1 MKETKNDT
9 QIKLYLNSEDKE
21 QLEALAAGKNL
32 SLSAYIRETLKKE
45 LPKKEKKV
53 IDRDEIAPGGLKEK
67 SIKIY
72 LTEAEY
78 NAIKAEA
85 GEMSVSTYFRNFI
98 LDKASGKYIFEI
110 KTDDITELN
119 ETMAEINMHI
129 DGFIG
134 ALRFRNDIYQADIDR
149 LVDLLAKVNE
159 AVTTLSK
166 DVYNNREITR
176 KNAKKDLKARIKK
189 VVK

>member
-1 MKETKNDT
+1 MSETKNT
-9 QIKLYLNSEDKE
+9 QMKLYLSPEDKE
-21 QLEALAAGKNL
+21 QLEALAAKKGQ
-32 SLSAYIRETLKKE
+32 SLSAYVRDVLKKE
-45 LPKKEKKV
+45 LPKKDKNI
-53 IDRDEIAPGGLKEK
+53 IDKDEITPGGLKEK

-78 NAIKAEA
+78 NAIKEEA
-85 GEMSVSTYFRNFI
+85 GDVSISTYFRNYI

-134 ALRFRNDIYQADIDR
+134 ALRFRNDIYQADIER
-149 LVDLLAKVNE
+149 LEGLLAKANE

>member
-1 MKETKNDT
+1 MSTKKNDT
-9 QIKLYLNSEDKE
+9 QIKLYLNAEDKE
-21 QLEALAAGKNL
+21 QLETLAASKNV
-32 SLSAYIRETLKKE
+32 SLSAYIRDVLKKE

-53 IDRDEIAPGGLKEK
+53 IDKEDITPGGLKEK

-78 NAIKAEA
+78 KAIKEEA
-85 GEMSVSTYFRNFI
+85 GDMSISTYFRNFI

-149 LVDLLAKVNE
+149 LAQLLESANE
-159 AVTTLSK
+159 QISTVSK
-166 DVYNNREITR
+166 QIYDNREITR
-176 KNAKKDLKARIKK
+176 KNAKKDLKARMKK
-189 VVK
+189 IVK

>member
-1 MKETKNDT
+1 MSTKKNDT
-9 QIKLYLNSEDKE
+9 QIKLYLNAEDKE
-21 QLEALAAGKNL
+21 QLEALAASKNV
-32 SLSAYIRETLKKE
+32 SLSAYIRDVLKKE

-53 IDRDEIAPGGLKEK
+53 IDKEDIAPGGLKEK

-78 NAIKAEA
+78 KAIKEEA
-85 GEMSVSTYFRNFI
+85 GDMSISTYFRNFI

-149 LVDLLAKVNE
+149 LAQLLESANE
-159 AVTTLSK
+159 QISTVSK
-166 DVYNNREITR
+166 QIYDNREITR
-176 KNAKKDLKARIKK
+176 KNAKKDLKARMKK
-189 VVK
+189 IVK